1 MSRKIDL
8 KDAKE
13 GMWIEFDDAD
23 GHYAGELHEMRDSE
37 DIIHSLILSM
47 SDRPPLYIETEDEGN
62 LVILMDFGDGY
73 RHGSARNVHV
83 YESKPETESVKQA
96 EDDGGHQFWEG
107 KTCKEMAGL
116 HVKVTFK
123 NGDVVTGVT
132 NQIGDIDSVHY
143 LSAGTGDDLFVPN
156 KRIASIELVDD
167 APRERITDIAKVRPG
182 DKVVMKN
189 GNEYTAVNVCPEC
202 TDGSSLQLNVEGFG
216 IAAALWAED
225 SAFQYGIE
233 NRTRW
238 PTFRRSQD
246 STRLAPN
253 RCGSMTANVGCRC
266 SPTMAPSPPPSHA
279 SPNPAASS
287 SRPVSG
293 MIVSR
298 SRRWRRA
305 SSDFHPETGLQVRE
319 MPVGSRGQDHA
330 PPMPH
335 MRRR

>member
-1 MSRKIDL
+1 MSSEIGL
-8 KDAKE
+8 NDAKP
-13 GMWIEFDDAD
+13 GMWIEFDDAY
-23 GHYAGELHEMRDSE
+23 GHYAGELHEMKDSE

-62 LVILMDFGDGY
+62 LVILMDFGGGY
-73 RHGSARNVHV
+73 RHGSAWNVHV

-116 HVKVTFK
+116 YIKVTFK

-189 GNEYTAVNVCPEC
+189 GNEYTAVQVCSEC
-202 TDGSSLQLNVEGFG
+202 SDGESLQLNVEGFG

-225 SAFQYGIE
+225 SAFQYAYREPYTMADLPKEPGFYKA
-233 NRTRW
+233 RTESVWKHDGKRW
-238 PTFRRSQD
+238 MPVLSHDGTIAPAFPCQSQSRSQFFKTSVRAD
-246 STRLAPN
+246 RFPFTK
-253 RCGSMTANVGCRC
+253 VE
-266 SPTMAPSPPPSHA
+266 A
-279 SPNPAASS
+279 S
-287 SRPVSG
+287 
-293 MIVSR
+293 
-298 SRRWRRA
+298 
-305 SSDFHPETGLQVRE
+305 FE
-319 MPVGSRGQDHA
+319 
-330 PPMPH
+330 
-335 MRRR
+335 